1 MLARKWLEQGA
12 FKCRRY
18 RRAPSLRAG
27 NGWIS
32 AARRTPI
39 TARDPN
45 RCKAGIVLAVM
56 AFHQPGPD
64 PATARGEGLA
74 GLTVLGDGDILAM
87 PSGIGSENAKCRFVD
102 GRALGKVGI
111 ATAPKWL
118 LDHVSKDSPHIIKV
132 DTIPID
138 SVVIGENRRSLNPE
152 MVAQLAKSMAA
163 IGQRMPIT
171 VRSVSDAD
179 DSTTVLVCG
188 LHRIAAAE
196 AKKKISI
203 QAKVCPQAENAS
215 RPKATAVAISSTPLI
230 P

>member
-74 GLTVLGDGDILAM
+74 GRNLLHACHLRCCALGRANPLQTAAFVPNSNVLRRLTDAITSRYREKSIAVLG
-87 PSGIGSENAKCRFVD
+87 
-102 GRALGKVGI
+102 
-111 ATAPKWL
+111 TAF
-118 LDHVSKDSPHIIKV
+118 
-132 DTIPID
+132 
-138 SVVIGENRRSLNPE
+138 R
-152 MVAQLAKSMAA
+152 
-163 IGQRMPIT
+163 
-171 VRSVSDAD
+171 
-179 DSTTVLVCG
+179 
-188 LHRIAAAE
+188 
-196 AKKKISI
+196 
-203 QAKVCPQAENAS
+203 
-215 RPKATAVAISSTPLI
+215 AISEDHLETWSFRKPGFWRDSETASFLD
-230 P
+230 